1 MRRALGWIGAAAT
14 WVVDEAC
21 GSASTAYAPP
31 PGTVQCERA
40 APGVSEGPD
49 GETWRVR
56 ASSLA
61 FSPSFAGVTVDAVR
75 RAFRDAMMIPPG
87 GAGLVPRPGRVAI
100 LRTAD
105 GVYARGA
112 APGTYAFIPDPTKLS
127 TFPRALTLPVGL
139 RCP

>member
-1 MRRALGWIGAAAT
+1 MAP
-14 WVVDEAC
+14 
-21 GSASTAYAPP
+21 STF
-31 PGTVQCERA
+31 
-40 APGVSEGPD
+40 APGHHLVSRYRIEELLGVGQTAEVYLAQD
-49 GETWRVR
+49 L
-56 ASSLA
+56 SLQR
-61 FSPSFAGVTVDAVR
+61 TVVVKVLLPQLAEHEDVR